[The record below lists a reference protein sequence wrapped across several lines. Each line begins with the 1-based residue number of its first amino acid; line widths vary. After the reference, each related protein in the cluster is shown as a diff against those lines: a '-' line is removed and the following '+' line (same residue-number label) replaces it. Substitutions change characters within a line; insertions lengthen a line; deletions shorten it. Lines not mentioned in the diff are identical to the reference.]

1 MIISYYL
8 WWEHEQLDISGTS
21 FKHLWYT
28 PVCYGWTL
36 AFNLRLKRQNCHKY
50 FLWNNVNVVVL
61 CLSYQLV
68 QNSCLSM
75 NSQCNVEC
83 FLSWFPPNN
92 DWHDFPTSVFYYL
105 SVTTPHDNTVNVG
118 VKGRTWSMLQSL
130 SGCFTSVCYVVSPQ
144 SAMLFHL
151 SLLCCFQGCET
162 FGSSHV

>member
-36 AFNLRLKRQNCHKY
+36 AFNLRLKSQNCHKY
-50 FLWNNVNVVVL
+50 FLGNNVNVVVL

-118 VKGRTWSMLQSL
+118 VKGRTWSILQSL

-144 SAMLFHL
+144 SAMLF
-151 SLLCCFQGCET
+151 SGMWD
-162 FGSSHV
+162 VW